1 MTEIRQFM
9 NDSEIV
15 DVTEM
20 FKGFGKLHTRDVYGI
35 FFLCKKGLKMEDRI
49 LLKGESEYDLKDIIQ
64 IVWEKRGKS
73 IPTFYFQ
80 LS

>member
-64 IVWEKRGKS
+64 IVW
-73 IPTFYFQ
+73 
-80 LS
+80 